1 MQRQTLLAGKTLRDY
16 IWDLDSRIPNTVV
29 IFEEMDGLTECLGAP
44 QPELFLIKL
53 SKFTN
58 TEQQLN

>member
-16 IWDLDSRIPNTVV
+16 IWDLNSKILDTVV
-29 IFEEMDGLTECLGAP
+29 IFEETDGLTECLGAP